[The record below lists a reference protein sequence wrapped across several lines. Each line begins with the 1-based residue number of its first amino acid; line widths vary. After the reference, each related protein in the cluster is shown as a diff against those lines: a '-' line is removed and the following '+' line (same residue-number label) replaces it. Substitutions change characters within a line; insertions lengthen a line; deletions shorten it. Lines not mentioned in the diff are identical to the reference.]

1 MTLSQFE
8 IQEIDQTVMLWLDD
22 VRQQTLAAMTQELNV
37 GTKIIREIW

>member
-22 VRQQTLAAMTQELNV
+22 VRQQTLAAMTQE
-37 GTKIIREIW
+37 